1 MKRYTKEEQILKDID
16 KCYAKAAALSQEA
29 EVMDRIADE
38 LFKHPDA
45 VEDAKLKRGDA
56 GRMRLTANNL
66 LNKKAKKLGEK
77 LSEFRTATLSFT
89 DDTSVSQKLR

>member
-1 MKRYTKEEQILKDID
+1 MKRYTTAEQIIKDID
-16 KCYAKAAALSQEA
+16 KCYAKAAALSHEA
-29 EVMDRIADE
+29 AMLDRIADE

>member
-1 MKRYTKEEQILKDID
+1 MKRYTTEEQIIKDID
-16 KCYAKAAALSQEA
+16 KCYAKAAALSKEA
-29 EVMDRIADE
+29 EDLDRIADE
-38 LFKHPDA
+38 LFKYPDA
-45 VEDAKLKRGDA
+45 VEDAKLKRSDA